1 MPFVNSWE
9 RAIHFARHGHEFGV
23 SSEEEYEHMAESFMF
38 GDMTPPTQE
47 CMRPSLVDRLRFN
60 GRNRHFG
67 VACVVPVF
75 IRTFYPVNAM
85 KIARHGGPDL
95 FFAFECGRAN
105 L

>member
-9 RAIHFARHGHEFGV
+9 RKIHFSKHGHEFGV
-23 SSEEEYEHMAESFMF
+23 SSEEEYEHMADTFMF

-47 CMRPSLVDRLRFN
+47 CTRPSLVDRLRFN
-60 GRNRHFG
+60 RRNRHFG

-75 IRTFYPVNAM
+75 IRTFYPVNPM

-95 FFAFECGRAN
+95 FFAFECGRVN